1 MKRGLIN
8 IGCATTNIKVADVQ
22 YNVEKIKEKV
32 IEAVNNDIQ
41 FLVCQEL
48 GVTGYTCGDLFFQN
62 TLLDASKDALIDLKH
77 FSKDYDILFTVGLPF
92 KLRQKIYNVGAL
104 IYNGKILGLQV
115 KKYLPNYNEFYE
127 RRQFTPAPLENEYIE
142 LDGEQV
148 LFGSKMVFVC
158 QELQEFAIGLEICED
173 LWVPMSPSASHALN
187 GATIIANLSA
197 SNEVVGKDNYR
208 RMLLKG
214 HSAKLLCAYAYASS
228 GDGESTTDLVF
239 GGHNL
244 IVENGAILKESRLFE
259 NGLIKAQVD
268 VIKLSNERAKSTTFV
283 ASNNEDYDIVYFS
296 MPLKKNK
303 ILRKIKKFPFIPTSK
318 GEYEKRCED
327 ILTIQSQALKKR
339 VEHTRAKSIVIGI
352 SGGLDS
358 CLALLVMVRTMD
370 LLKRSHQDIIAV
382 TMPGF
387 GTSNRTY
394 QNALTL
400 CEQLDV
406 KLLNISIV
414 DSVKQHLKDIDHDI
428 NVHDVTYENAQ
439 ARERTQILMDISNK
453 YNGFVVGTGDLSELA
468 LGWATYNGDH
478 MSMYGVNGSIPK
490 TLVRH
495 LVKYEAHRLGGELER
510 ILIDVFETPVSP
522 ELLPP
527 KDDKITQ
534 VTEDIVGPYELHD
547 FFLYNLI
554 RWGFTPTKVYDF
566 ACHAFKGMYSKEVI
580 KKWLTIF
587 VRRFFSQQFKRS
599 CLPDGPKVGTLTL
612 SPRGDFRMPSDAL
625 SSLWLKEIEE
635 IK

>member
-22 YNVEKIKEKV
+22 YNVEQIKEKV

-239 GGHNL
+239 GGHN
-244 IVENGAILKESRLFE
+244 IVVENGAILKESKLFE

-318 GEYEKRCED
+318 VEYEKRCED
-327 ILTIQSQALKKR
+327 ILTIQSQGLKKR

-547 FFLYNLI
+547 FFLFSLI

-566 ACHAFKGMYSKEVI
+566 ACHAFKGMYSNEVI

>member
-8 IGCATTNIKVADVQ
+8 IGCATTKIKVADVEF
-22 YNVEKIKEKV
+22 NVEQIKNSV
-32 IEAVNNDIQ
+32 IEAVKNDIQ

-48 GVTGYTCGDLFFQN
+48 GITGYTCGDLFFQN
-62 TLLDASKDALIDLKH
+62 TLLDASKEALIDLKH
-77 FSKDYDILFTVGLPF
+77 FSRDYDILFTVGLPLQV
-92 KLRQKIYNVGAL
+92 KQKIYNVGAL
-104 IYNGKILGLQV
+104 LYKGKILGIQV

-127 RRQFTPAPLENEYIE
+127 RRQFTPAPNINEYIE
-142 LDGEQV
+142 IDGEQV
-148 LFGSKMVFVC
+148 LFGSKMIFVC
-158 QELQEFAIGLEICED
+158 KELESFALGIEICED
-173 LWVPMSPSASHALN
+173 LWVPASPSIEHTLH

-214 HSAKLLCAYAYASS
+214 HSAKLLCAYAYTSS

-239 GGHNL
+239 GGHN
-244 IVENGAILKESRLFE
+244 IIAENGSILKESKLFE

-268 VIKLSNERAKSTTFV
+268 VIKLANERAKSTTFV
-283 ASNNEDYDIVYFS
+283 ASNNEDYATIYFS

-318 GEYEKRCED
+318 VEYEKRCED
-327 ILTIQSQALKKR
+327 ILTIQSQGLKKR
-339 VEHTRAKSIVIGI
+339 VEHTRAKSIVVGI

-370 LLKRSHQDIIAV
+370 LLNRTHQDIVAV

-394 QNALTL
+394 QNALDF
-400 CEQLDV
+400 CELLDV

-439 ARERTQILMDISNK
+439 ARERTQILMDIANK

-495 LVKYEAHRLGGELER
+495 LVKYEAHRLGGKLER

-527 KDDKITQ
+527 QDDKITQ

-547 FFLYNLI
+547 FFLFNLI

-587 VRRFFSQQFKRS
+587 IRRFFTQQFKRS